1 LTHADLLNGA
11 IRPQLTRMTL
21 TLMVGMLTLMGFNL
35 IDTFFV
41 SRLGTLPLAAISFTF
56 PVTFTL
62 ISLTIG
68 MGIGTSAV
76 VGACLGQG
84 RLADAR
90 RKASAALLYSTALM
104 LSGAVLGWLGST
116 ALFSAMGADASQ
128 LALILGYMKI
138 WFAGCSLLSISM
150 VGNAIFRAFGNTRI
164 PSTIMVVA
172 SLVNAALD
180 PLLIFGLG
188 PVPSLGLQGAAL
200 ASVLAWC
207 CGSGLMLWLLIARH
221 RLLAWRG
228 LFAELLTDGRELMR
242 IALPAA
248 LANIMTPLAMVLLT
262 GMVARFGPEAVAA
275 YGVGS
280 RLESIA
286 CLLVL
291 SLSMTLPPFISQ
303 NWAAGQL
310 ARVRR
315 AYRGAVQMVLGWQL
329 LIYLLLVLLASSIA
343 AAFSAAPQVQ
353 QLIRY
358 YLWILPL
365 GYGLQGVVILTSSSF
380 NALHHPR
387 QALLLSLVR
396 FFVLFVP
403 CSWLG
408 GQLAAM
414 PGLLAGGLMANLVCA
429 TLAYLW
435 LNRVLQPVVESP

>member
-1 LTHADLLNGA
+1 MIHADLLQGP

-35 IDTFFV
+35 VDTFFV

-62 ISLTIG
+62 ISLSIG
-68 MGIGTSAV
+68 MGIGTSAIV
-76 VGACLGQG
+76 SACLGRG
-84 RLADAR
+84 KLDEAR
-90 RKASAALLYSTALM
+90 RKASAALLYSTGLM
-104 LSGAVLGWLGST
+104 LAAAGLGGLGSPY
-116 ALFSAMGADASQ
+116 LFSAMGADAPQ
-128 LALILGYMKI
+128 LVLILGYMQI

-150 VGNAIFRAFGNTRI
+150 VGNAVFRAFGNTRI
-164 PSTIMVVA
+164 PSAIMVVA
-172 SLVNAALD
+172 SLVNAILD

-200 ASVLAWC
+200 ASLLAWC
-207 CGSGLMLWLLIARH
+207 CGSGLMLWLLIVRH

-228 LFAELLTDGRELMR
+228 LAAALPSDGRELMR

-248 LANIMTPLAMVLLT
+248 LANMMTPLATVLLT
-262 GMVARFGPEAVAA
+262 AMVARFGHEAVAA

-286 CLLVL
+286 SLLVL

-329 LIYLLLVLLASSIA
+329 LIYLLLALLASAIA
-343 AAFSAAPQVQ
+343 GAFSQAPPVQ
-353 QLIRY
+353 QLIRC

-365 GYGLQGVVILTSSSF
+365 GYGLQGVVILTNSSF

-387 QALLLSLVR
+387 QALLLSLIR

-403 CSWLG
+403 FSWLG

-414 PGLLAGGLMANLVCA
+414 PGLLVGGLMANLLCA

-435 LNRVLQPVVESP
+435 LNRLLQPVVESP